1 MAASVLN
8 SKRAVEMSIFVVR
21 AFVRMR
27 EALATNQ
34 RIVVKLRDLELRV
47 ENHDADIE
55 EILIA
60 IRELMTPAPSSGRRI
75 GFEIPAAR
83 GKAR

>member
-27 EALATNQ
+27 EALATNLK
-34 RIVVKLRDLELRV
+34 IVVKLRDLEQRV

-60 IRELMTPAPSSGRRI
+60 IRELMTPVPPTGRQI

>member
-1 MAASVLN
+1 VA
-8 SKRAVEMSIFVVR
+8 
-21 AFVRMR
+21 
-27 EALATNQ
+27 
-34 RIVVKLRDLELRV
+34 KLRDLELRV

-60 IRELMTPAPSSGRRI
+60 IRELMTPAPPTERRI

-83 GKAR
+83 RKAR

>member
-1 MAASVLN
+1 MAATVLN

-34 RIVVKLRDLELRV
+34 RIAAKLKQLETRV
-47 ENHDADIE
+47 EDHDADID
-55 EILIA
+55 EIIDAL
-60 IRELMTPAPSSGRRI
+60 REMAKPPAAPGRKI
-75 GFEIPAAR
+75 GFELPAA
-83 GKAR
+83 GV